1 MSEIEQS
8 SIGQVLR
15 DAREAQGLTLEEA
28 AARLRL
34 MQRQIVAMEAD
45 EFESLG
51 QPVFARGFVR
61 NYSRL
66 LGLEPETLLAKMEGA
81 PSEPSVVSY
90 AEPPQPRSWLSSP
103 WLILLLLGVLVVV
116 TVPVTLYWWLNEGE
130 DELVSRVQSVE
141 RVDPVPLPPRPVAA
155 PVEAA
160 APVAEPAPLP
170 PVEAAS
176 PVTPAPAMP
185 VAPAAP
191 APIPA
196 AVPGEAGAPAAP
208 ASPVLSG
215 VLKLEF
221 GDEAW
226 VEIKDASG
234 RMLHRQLN
242 PAGSSV
248 SVRGQ
253 PPFDLVIGNAAQA
266 RMTYNGRPID
276 LKPFIGMT
284 VARFTLE
291 E

>member
-1 MSEIEQS
+1 MSEA
-8 SIGQVLR
+8 GQASVGQILR
-15 DAREAQGLTLEEA
+15 DAREAQGLSLDEA

-66 LGLEPETLLAKMEGA
+66 LGLEPDALLASMEGA
-81 PSEPSVVSY
+81 PAEPAVVSH
-90 AEPPQPRSWLSSP
+90 AAPPPPHSWLSSP

-116 TVPVTLYWWLNEGE
+116 TLPVALYWWLNEGE
-130 DELVSRVQSVE
+130 EENVSRVQSVE
-141 RVDPVPLPPRPVAA
+141 QASPVPPALTGPDAEPADATAPVAGAEPVSPAA
-155 PVEAA
+155 PDMPA
-160 APVAEPAPLP
+160 APVAVPGL
-170 PVEAAS
+170 
-176 PVTPAPAMP
+176 
-185 VAPAAP
+185 PAAP
-191 APIPA
+191 VAG
-196 AVPGEAGAPAAP
+196 PGETSVPAAP
-208 ASPVLSG
+208 VSPVLSG
-215 VLKLEF
+215 VLHLEF
-221 GDEAW
+221 GGESW

-248 SVRGQ
+248 DVRGQ

-276 LKPFIGMT
+276 LAPFIGVGTT